1 MFDIMKAGRGIKRF
15 MNEKINTCKE
25 LLSSS
30 QNRLVIGLVLVGAG
44 VGFVASAYMHVPKEQ
59 RIYEKSII
67 ICQEQINS
75 GNYYYGNWNRC
86 WWWIDNFRLCAYTKK
101 EAEMLMESVT
111 VPGGDVIQVPYKEDK
126 LLRTKNT

>member
-44 VGFVASAYMHVPKEQ
+44 V
-59 RIYEKSII
+59 
-67 ICQEQINS
+67 
-75 GNYYYGNWNRC
+75 
-86 WWWIDNFRLCAYTKK
+86 
-101 EAEMLMESVT
+101 
-111 VPGGDVIQVPYKEDK
+111 
-126 LLRTKNT
+126 